1 MFVEGR
7 VLPGACKGRTK
18 GSESLG
24 HKQLVFEA
32 GEQNLELG
40 REAHEGR
47 GDCRIETCG
56 ICGLRG
62 GLFGVTE
69 LVSCKGGGCSQGAQ

>member
-1 MFVEGR
+1 MLGIVAGPAGGRDQDLTVTQPAWHHQKPLAVFVEGR

-32 GEQNLELG
+32 GEQNLSLEERHMKAVG
-40 REAHEGR
+40 TAG
-47 GDCRIETCG
+47 
-56 ICGLRG
+56 
-62 GLFGVTE
+62 
-69 LVSCKGGGCSQGAQ
+69 